1 MKEGGST
8 EERGE
13 SNFDSYSFPSPP
25 SSICPLTHPSQK
37 LPLSSSTSS
46 PIAPPH
52 PEHCVKDSGDSKP
65 ESYISSILSPSHL
78 DPLPPQPFFL
88 TQYPLPSLRPS
99 ILLHCFTVNSY
110 KQL

>member
-1 MKEGGST
+1 MKEGGGT
-8 EERGE
+8 EECGE

-37 LPLSSSTSS
+37 LPLSSSTGS

-52 PEHCVKDSGDSKP
+52 PEHCVKETANQNPTSP
-65 ESYISSILSPSHL
+65 PFYPHHTLILYPPTL
-78 DPLPPQPFFL
+78 FPYTIPFTLPP
-88 TQYPLPSLRPS
+88 SLHFAS
-99 ILLHCFTVNSY
+99 LFHC